1 MNKSQFCHCST
12 DIISPDSYHEHRA
25 CFLIWGLNFC
35 GLQCLFNKEILRLK
49 ILKRALI
56 DSTAEAGFCCLYD
69 LLRRET
75 SSNWGQDSGE
85 WKDYNSCPRERLES
99 LLTEAGNKFCA
110 DCGSPDPKWV
120 FTEIPIMVLSVKL
133 DEWSHEEVDALIEMG
148 GNTAVNL
155 KYEAHIPDNMKKPK
169 PDSSAEERT
178 DFIRRKYE
186 LHQFS
191 NCDLTLAC
199 PFPSPLS
206 SSNCTSSGCSSQS
219 APEKK
224 HYEKQTT
231 GHRKQ
236 GLGHAFRN
244 SWRRTEHRTAK
255 KTNSMAGM
263 VEFVGLIKVNI
274 VRGTNL
280 AIRDMVTSDPY
291 VILTLGSQSMKTRV
305 IKNNLNPVW
314 NESLMLS
321 IPESIPPLKLLVY
334 DKDTFSTD
342 DFMGNAEIDIQP
354 LLSAAKASESSSINE
369 STLLGKWKA
378 GQDNT
383 LVKDG
388 VIILEDGR
396 VKQEISI
403 KLQNVER
410 GVLEIELECVPL
422 TQ

>member
-1 MNKSQFCHCST
+1 MSIQQGNAETK
-12 DIISPDSYHEHRA
+12 DSP
-25 CFLIWGLNFC
+25 
-35 GLQCLFNKEILRLK
+35 
-49 ILKRALI
+49 
-56 DSTAEAGFCCLYD
+56 
-69 LLRRET
+69 
-75 SSNWGQDSGE
+75 E
-85 WKDYNSCPRERLES
+85 WKPLQAGLMARANGRILLPGPRERLES

-110 DCGSPDPKWV
+110 DCGSPDPKWISLSIGAFICIKCSGV
-120 FTEIPIMVLSVKL
+120 HRSLGVHISKVLSVKL
-133 DEWSHEEVDALIEMG
+133 DEWTHDQVDALIEMG

-155 KYEAHIPDNMKKPK
+155 KYEAHIPDNYRKPK
-169 PDSSAEERT
+169 PDSSTEERT

-186 LHQFS
+186 MHQFL
-191 NCDLTLAC
+191 NCDLMLSC
-199 PFPSPLS
+199 PFPSPS
-206 SSNCTSSGCSSQS
+206 SSNCSSSSCYS
-219 APEKK
+219 HEKK

-231 GHRKQ
+231 GHRI
-236 GLGHAFRN
+236 GHAFRN
-244 SWRRTEHRTAK
+244 SWRRTEQRTTK

-291 VILTLGSQSMKTRV
+291 VILSLGNQSMKTRV

-321 IPESIPPLKLLVY
+321 IPENIPPLKLLVY

-369 STLLGKWKA
+369 STQLGKWKA
-378 GQDNT
+378 SQENT

-388 VIILEDGR
+388 VITLEDGR

>member
-1 MNKSQFCHCST
+1 MSIQEGNAETK
-12 DIISPDSYHEHRA
+12 DSS
-25 CFLIWGLNFC
+25 G
-35 GLQCLFNKEILRLK
+35 
-49 ILKRALI
+49 
-56 DSTAEAGFCCLYD
+56 SCLYD
-69 LLRRET
+69 LLRMET
-75 SSNWGQDSGE
+75 SSSWAHGSSE
-85 WKDYNSCPRERLES
+85 WKDSSSSPRERLES

-110 DCGSPDPKWV
+110 DCGSPDPKWISLSIGAFICIKCSGV
-120 FTEIPIMVLSVKL
+120 HRSLGVHISKVLSVKL
-133 DEWSHEEVDALIEMG
+133 DEWTHDQVDALIEMG

-155 KYEAHIPDNMKKPK
+155 KYEAHIPDNYIKPK
-169 PDSSAEERT
+169 PDSSTEERT

-186 LHQFS
+186 MHQ
-191 NCDLTLAC
+191 
-199 PFPSPLS
+199 
-206 SSNCTSSGCSSQS
+206 
-219 APEKK
+219 
-224 HYEKQTT
+224 
-231 GHRKQ
+231 
-236 GLGHAFRN
+236 
-244 SWRRTEHRTAK
+244 
-255 KTNSMAGM
+255 AGM

-291 VILTLGSQSMKTRV
+291 VILSLGNQSMKTRV

-321 IPESIPPLKLLVY
+321 IPENIPPLKLLVY

-354 LLSAAKASESSSINE
+354 LLSAAKASESSSIHE
-369 STLLGKWKA
+369 STQLGKWKA
-378 GQDNT
+378 SQENT

-388 VIILEDGR
+388 VITLEDGR